1 MNNFS
6 PQTLEKNKNNINFF
20 TKSKKKLN
28 IIYTGNIGRFQGLEN
43 IIDAMNLLVHRKDIE
58 LIIIGNGV
66 EKKKLIEKSKKKNLN
81 IKFYDYQS
89 LKFLKNMIINAD
101 ICLVSLIPKIYKY
114 SYPSKIMTYLEQ
126 GRPII
131 CNIEKESEI
140 VKNMKLQGYGFH
152 AKYNNKQSMANM
164 LIRLA
169 DNNKWKKKMRQAALL
184 AFSKNFSPNIILK
197 NWANVIK
204 DLGSLN

>member
-1 MNNFS
+1 
-6 PQTLEKNKNNINFF
+6 
-20 TKSKKKLN
+20 
-28 IIYTGNIGRFQGLEN
+28 
-43 IIDAMNLLVHRKDIE
+43 
-58 LIIIGNGV
+58 
-66 EKKKLIEKSKKKNLN
+66 
-81 IKFYDYQS
+81 
-89 LKFLKNMIINAD
+89 
-101 ICLVSLIPKIYKY
+101 
-114 SYPSKIMTYLEQ
+114 
-126 GRPII
+126 
-131 CNIEKESEI
+131 
-140 VKNMKLQGYGFH
+140 MKLQGYGFH

>member
-1 MNNFS
+1 MV
-6 PQTLEKNKNNINFF
+6 LK
-20 TKSKKKLN
+20 
-28 IIYTGNIGRFQGLEN
+28 
-43 IIDAMNLLVHRKDIE
+43 
-58 LIIIGNGV
+58 
-66 EKKKLIEKSKKKNLN
+66 KKKLIEKTKKNFLN
-81 IKFYDYQS
+81 IKFFDYQS
-89 LKFLKNMIINAD
+89 LKFVKNMIINAD

-140 VKNMKLQGYGFH
+140 IKNMKLQGYGFH
-152 AKYNNKQSMANM
+152 AKFNNKQSMANM